1 VLRYI
6 AVIRVS
12 GVTATARQS
21 NFFTGAGLRP
31 NPCRDEFFTFRKG
44 LTRFGAK
51 AQGSP
56 PNVLIPTNIPDYLP
70 PTTAILAFWLG
81 SSIWE
86 ARGRSQGIQS
96 SSWKMSR

>member
-1 VLRYI
+1 VG
-6 AVIRVS
+6 A
-12 GVTATARQS
+12 GARN

-51 AQGSP
+51 ARSLKRYP

-70 PTTAILAFWLG
+70 PSTAPLAFWPG

-86 ARGRSQGIQS
+86 AHGRSQGIQS